1 MVTCIVSLSHYIF
14 NGTISCGTRCV
25 AFCSF
30 PLQQFLFLC
39 VFSVEYI
46 VRDGDSM
53 HSISQKFGI
62 RLKNLYKM
70 NKLDDDY
77 VPEVGDRLKLR

>member
-1 MVTCIVSLSHYIF
+1 MDYNDLHKEYTLGAGDIIYLKKKNKKAQKSYK
-14 NGTISCGTRCV
+14 
-25 AFCSF
+25 
-30 PLQQFLFLC
+30 
-39 VFSVEYI
+39 EYI

-70 NKLDDDY
+70 NKLDDEY

>member
-1 MVTCIVSLSHYIF
+1 M
-14 NGTISCGTRCV
+14 
-25 AFCSF
+25 
-30 PLQQFLFLC
+30 
-39 VFSVEYI
+39 
-46 VRDGDSM
+46 RDGDSM

-70 NKLDDDY
+70 NKCDEDY